1 MKVTVNVDGIEVSID
16 IVNGEAESAIKFID
30 ALRDRESRKKAS
42 QQRAETTIA
51 AQTKVGCGNL
61 NQIQYRTWEF
71 LCENDCSAG
80 IHVSAVARGF
90 GISSP
95 AANTRLIVLEKTGYA
110 KRVQRGYY
118 RALTPEG
125 G

>member
-1 MKVTVNVDGIEVSID
+1 MKVTIGD
-16 IVNGEAESAIKFID
+16 ITVEFHNGEGESVLDFIE
-30 ALRDRESRKKAS
+30 AVQHRTAKKTAS
-42 QQRAETTIA
+42 KIRSEISVQS
-51 AQTKVGCGNL
+51 QTKVGSGKL
-61 NQIQYRTWEF
+61 NAIQYRTWEF

-95 AANTRLIVLEKTGYA
+95 AANTRLIVLEKMGYA

-118 RALTPEG
+118 RALTPEDG
-125 G
+125 

>member
-1 MKVTVNVDGIEVSID
+1 MKVTVNADGD
-16 IVNGEAESAIKFID
+16 IVLDITSGDTESAMNLID
-30 ALRDRESRKKAS
+30 ALQSRAANKRAS
-42 QQRAETTIA
+42 EIRSEVAVQ
-51 AQTKVGCGNL
+51 AQTKVGTSNL
-61 NQIQYRTWEF
+61 NAIQYRTWEF

-90 GISSP
+90 AISNA
-95 AANTRLIVLEKTGYA
+95 AANTRLIVLEKMGYA